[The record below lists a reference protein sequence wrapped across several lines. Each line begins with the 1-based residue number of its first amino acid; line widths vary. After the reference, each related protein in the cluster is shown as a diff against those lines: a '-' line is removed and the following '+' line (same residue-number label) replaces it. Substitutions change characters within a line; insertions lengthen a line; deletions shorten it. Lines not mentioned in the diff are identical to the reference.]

1 MPETEKPLIH
11 IDHRIYH
18 DEPKV
23 ILSVFDLKDIPEKV
37 EFSIH
42 TIRGLDDDVLREFR
56 KPPRQW
62 LNHWAKLDYGKEP
75 VPVLFDTGG
84 HPYIMVP
91 SKRKPDIVVKALI
104 HEQGFEDVLELLEVA
119 VDFCDYCLKPLP
131 AGEAGEWL
139 GYCSGGGSIA
149 DVRECSFCERENI
162 RWDRD
167 FVEEHP
173 SLEGLELRTR

>member
-37 EFSIH
+37 EFSIQ
-42 TIRGLDDDVLREFR
+42 TLRGFDDVLREFR

-62 LNHWAKLDYGKEP
+62 LNHWAKLDYGNKL

-91 SKRKPDIVVKALI
+91 SKQKPDVVVKVHL
-104 HEQGFEDVLELLEVA
+104 HEKGFEDVLDRLETA
-119 VDFCDYCLKPLP
+119 TDFCDSCSMPLHKG
-131 AGEAGEWL
+131 ANEWL
-139 GYCSGGGSIA
+139 NYASGGGAIA
-149 DVRECSFCERENI
+149 NIFNCPSCEHENI
-162 RWDRD
+162 RWHHSFLED
-167 FVEEHP
+167 HP
-173 SLEGLELRTR
+173 ELELR